1 MPYHKGVA
9 QEAVRA
15 KPHSRRCNA
24 DNTCPNGR
32 EKATTICPG
41 WDMAALKLYY
51 DDDANLSN
59 LSEKTIAE
67 IRSGNHG
74 ILRSIRKLYFLSERN
89 DPQTPRYMTES
100 KARRGKVAN
109 GPVEQ
114 TELYVR
120 A

>member
-1 MPYHKGVA
+1 MQVLVQSNFNVEFGFK
-9 QEAVRA
+9 RL
-15 KPHSRRCNA
+15 K
-24 DNTCPNGR
+24 
-32 EKATTICPG
+32 EK
-41 WDMAALKLYY
+41 MAKLYY

-67 IRSGNHG
+67 IRYGNQG
-74 ILRSIRKLYFLSERN
+74 ILHSIRKLYFLSERN

-114 TELYVR
+114 TEL
-120 A
+120 

>member
-1 MPYHKGVA
+1 M
-9 QEAVRA
+9 RA

-41 WDMAALKLYY
+41 WDTAALKLYY

-67 IRSGNHG
+67 IRYGNHG
-74 ILRSIRKLYFLSERN
+74 ILRSIRILYFLCERN

-100 KARRGKVAN
+100 KARQGKARQGKARQGTVAN

-114 TELYVR
+114 TELYVCE
-120 A
+120 